1 MYSVAAAGSRIRARL
16 HAWRYNVYAVSRI
29 IPRLR
34 QRVPGQIHTG
44 AFRQRERM
52 DTEGLGMPPYAPKIW
67 NYASPIMLLKLV
79 IMLLLCSGNAPKNN
93 GIIGIITA

>member
-1 MYSVAAAGSRIRARL
+1 MVKKASPKTPAKTKPHY
-16 HAWRYNVYAVSRI
+16 
-29 IPRLR
+29 
-34 QRVPGQIHTG
+34 
-44 AFRQRERM
+44 M
-52 DTEGLGMPPYAPKIW
+52 EGVLGMPPYAPKIW

>member
-1 MYSVAAAGSRIRARL
+1 MPSVAFMSL
-16 HAWRYNVYAVSRI
+16 YPEKLVRYV
-29 IPRLR
+29 
-34 QRVPGQIHTG
+34 
-44 AFRQRERM
+44 
-52 DTEGLGMPPYAPKIW
+52 LGMPPYAPKIW